1 MAYSDLGTRLK
12 ELRKNLGKTQEEVA
26 RSLGTGR
33 AAYSHLEN
41 GRNEPDNEML
51 SKLSKYY
58 DVTTDYLLGKNQTPK
73 WANDKDSHDLAK
85 FLSDNEGS
93 MNFNGEELTEEQAQ
107 QVRVAM
113 TTIFWKNHK
122 HD

>member
-1 MAYSDLGTRLK
+1 MLGSRIK
-12 ELRKNLGKTQEEVA
+12 ELRKQHRISQKELASVIQVSQQTIGGWE
-26 RSLGTGR
+26 TGR
-33 AAYSHLEN
+33 T
-41 GRNEPDNEML
+41 EPGIEFIQ
-51 SKLSKYY
+51 KLANYF